1 MRRFSGIA
9 LNRTTSAAKRLTKLS
24 TYSSLWDVPNMHG
37 YKASRAGCATTP
49 HGSNPTLRVP
59 VIGLLGIIQD
69 QLSLVLHRIGS
80 PTDFCVGLG
89 CFVFR
94 VKWEGR

>member
-1 MRRFSGIA
+1 MNRFSGIA
-9 LNRTTSAAKRLTKLS
+9 LNRATSAAKRLTKAA
-24 TYSSLWDVPNMHG
+24 TYSMWDVQNMRE
-37 YKASRAGCATTP
+37 YKASRAGYPTTP
-49 HGSNPTLRVP
+49 HGSNPTLSTP

-94 VKWEGR
+94 VQWEGR

>member
-1 MRRFSGIA
+1 MTIFSGIA
-9 LNRTTSAAKRLTKLS
+9 LNRATSAANRLTKAS
-24 TYSSLWDVPNMHG
+24 TYSSLWDRVNMHG
-37 YKASRAGCATTP
+37 YKASRTGCVTTP

-69 QLSLVLHRIGS
+69 YRTLVLRKMSG

-89 CFVFR
+89 RFVFR
-94 VKWEGR
+94 VLWEGR

>member
-1 MRRFSGIA
+1 MTTFSGIA
-9 LNRTTSAAKRLTKLS
+9 LNRTTSAAKRLTNAS
-24 TYSSLWDVPNMHG
+24 TYSSLWDVQNMHG

-49 HGSNPTLRVP
+49 HGSNPTLYTP